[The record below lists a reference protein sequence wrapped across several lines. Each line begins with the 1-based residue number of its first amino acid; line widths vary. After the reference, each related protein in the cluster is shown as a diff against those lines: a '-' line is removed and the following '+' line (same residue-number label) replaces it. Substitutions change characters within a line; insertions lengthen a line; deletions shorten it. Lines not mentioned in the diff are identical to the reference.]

1 VVIYRAPS
9 DALYHFMVGPGGT
22 KGAQDVIWAV
32 AKPPVINF
40 CTNDVTCIGAV
51 YMLSKMHGWIYGDA
65 NDIRGAIL
73 DSHRENNCLALT
85 LISRGA
91 YIKNWTRKNA
101 GCFQGTLSTAAATM
115 TVDGELAA
123 TDGELEIV
131 NGHATYSTEWAEPL
145 PADEYLPIDYRQ

>member
-91 YIKNWTRKNA
+91 YIKSWTRKN
-101 GCFQGTLSTAAATM
+101 
-115 TVDGELAA
+115 GELAA